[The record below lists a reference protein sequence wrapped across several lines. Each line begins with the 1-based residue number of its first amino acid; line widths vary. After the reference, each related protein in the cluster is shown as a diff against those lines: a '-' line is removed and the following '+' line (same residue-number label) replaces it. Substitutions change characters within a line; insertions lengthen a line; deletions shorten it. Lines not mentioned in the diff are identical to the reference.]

1 MCGQYFIVGSS
12 AMMLSSKGVGEPI
25 YIPHIAQAGHP
36 EGGW

>member
-1 MCGQYFIVGSS
+1 MWGQYFIVGCF
-12 AMMLSSKGVGEPI
+12 AMMLSSKGVSEPT